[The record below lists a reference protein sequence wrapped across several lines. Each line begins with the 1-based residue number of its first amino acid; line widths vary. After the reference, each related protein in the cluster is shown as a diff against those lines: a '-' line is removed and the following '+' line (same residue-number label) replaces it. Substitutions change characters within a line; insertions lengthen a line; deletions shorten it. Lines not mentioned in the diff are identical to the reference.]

1 MPAQVTDY
9 PPPGNKAMSGKP
21 AARQGDATQCPKKG
35 HGSSTIVSG
44 SPDVSFNGM
53 PAARLGDKTA
63 CGSTITGQVIP
74 NVLINGRP
82 AVVTGSTGAHGDV
95 VIGGSGNIFIGGA
108 VSFGNGAA
116 VAAEDAHATQALAPS
131 AQELRGNPQSEQ
143 RAETLEYEE
152 EEEETELPL
161 EQRITLRL
169 GMFFDGT
176 GNNLANAALTE
187 QCRRQDLHD
196 FDPETLQAITQLCES
211 RQYRDTNGDGLFDQ
225 MPGSSYGNAMT
236 NVALLFDLYE
246 DQTYEQL
253 SPDAKEGH
261 LKVYLD
267 GTGTR
272 SGESDSLRGLA
283 TGQGDT
289 GVIARVAQTPELI
302 TTQLRL
308 LLVNNPHI
316 VIEHVEFD
324 IFGFSRGAAAARHF
338 ANELLKPEG
347 GLLASTLNES
357 VPALT
362 AGFDWSKHVCINFIG
377 LFDTVA
383 AMADPVKGDL
393 NPGNALNPG
402 INLHLPSSCARKVV
416 QLTAQHEERYLF
428 SLNQVG
434 DAHEEIALPGVH
446 SDIGGGYPP
455 LMYERLLVDRPRVI
469 PYQRGGNN
477 SSANAIR
484 ATLQWEERNTVQMRL
499 MGLGL
504 PGDGEFKQ
512 EQINR
517 VAPNHRNLDAT
528 DTVLVLGLD
537 RKVRGEL
544 SRVALR
550 VMHRLATRHG
560 ATFQPIDESDERM
573 SIPAELGPIA
583 NKIISYAQRG
593 LSAPLTANE
602 SRFLHGYYIH
612 RSANWT
618 TSRGLLLNR
627 PRPGGRAVYPDQPQ
641 KGYPQ

>member
-1 MPAQVTDY
+1 
-9 PPPGNKAMSGKP
+9 MSGKP

-63 CGSTITGQVIP
+63 CGSTINGQVIP

-82 AVVTGSTGAHGDV
+82 AVVTGSTGAHGDL

-116 VAAEDAHATQALAPS
+116 EDAHATQALAPS
-131 AQELRGNPQSEQ
+131 AQELSGNPQSEQ
-143 RAETLEYEE
+143 LAETLEYEE

-187 QCRRQDLHD
+187 QCRRQDLQD
-196 FDPETLQAITQLCES
+196 FDPETLQTITQLCES
-211 RQYRDTNGDGLFDQ
+211 QQYRDTNGDGLFDQ
-225 MPGSSYGNAMT
+225 VPGSSYGNAMT

-246 DQTYEQL
+246 DQVDQQMDTT
-253 SPDAKEGH
+253 AKQAH
-261 LKVYLD
+261 LKVYIE

-272 SGESDSLRGLA
+272 SGGADSLRGLA
-283 TGQGDT
+283 TGQGVT
-289 GVIARVAQTPELI
+289 GVTARVAQTPDAIVL
-302 TTQLRL
+302 QLDRL
-308 LLVNNPHI
+308 MSNNPQL
-316 VIEHVEFD
+316 VIERVEFD
-324 IFGFSRGAAAARHF
+324 IFGFSRGAATARHF
-338 ANELLKPEG
+338 ANELLKPDG
-347 GLLASTLNES
+347 GLLSTTLNQS
-357 VPALT
+357 LPALT
-362 AGFDWSKHVCINFIG
+362 ADFDWPKHVCINFIG

-383 AMADPVKGDL
+383 AMVDPALGDL
-393 NPGNALNPG
+393 NPGNARNPG
-402 INLHLPSSCARKVV
+402 INLYLPPDCARKVV

-428 SLNQVG
+428 SLNQV
-434 DAHEEIALPGVH
+434 DPAHEEISLPGVH

-477 SSANAIR
+477 SPNSIR
-484 ATLQWEERNTVQMRL
+484 ATRQWEERNTVQMQL

-504 PGDGEFKQ
+504 PGDGEFKR
-512 EQINR
+512 EQINQ
-517 VAPNHRNLDAT
+517 VAPNQRNLDAT
-528 DTVLVLGLD
+528 DTVLTLGLD

-550 VMHRLATRHG
+550 VMHRLATQHG
-560 ATFQPIDESDERM
+560 ARFQPIDESDDRIN
-573 SIPAELGPIA
+573 IPEELRPIA
-583 NKIISYAQRG
+583 DKIISYAQRG

-627 PRPGGRAVYPDQPQ
+627 PRSGGRAIYADHPQ

>member
-1 MPAQVTDY
+1 
-9 PPPGNKAMSGKP
+9 MSGKP

-35 HGSSTIVSG
+35 HGSSAIVSG

-95 VIGGSGNIFIGGA
+95 VIGGSGNIVIGGA

-116 VAAEDAHATQALAPS
+116 LDAEESHTTQALAPT
-131 AQELRGNPQSEQ
+131 AQELRRNLQSEQ
-143 RAETLEYEE
+143 LAETLEYEE

-246 DQTYEQL
+246 DQADQQL
-253 SPDAKEGH
+253 ESTAKQAYLKAYIEGA
-261 LKVYLD
+261 
-267 GTGTR
+267 GTR
-272 SGESDSLRGLA
+272 SGGSDSLRGLA

-289 GVIARVAQTPELI
+289 GVIAGVAQSPNVI
-302 TTQLRL
+302 IGQLRL
-308 LLVNNPHI
+308 LLANNPHL
-316 VIEHVEFD
+316 VIERVEFD

-338 ANELLKPEG
+338 ANELLKPDG
-347 GLLASTLNES
+347 GMLSKTLNQNS
-357 VPALT
+357 PAYK
-362 AGFDWSKHVCINFIG
+362 AGFEWAKHVCINFIG

-383 AMADPVKGDL
+383 AMVDPLSGDL
-393 NPGNALNPG
+393 NPGNARNPG
-402 INLHLPSSCARKVV
+402 INLYLPPDCARKVV

-434 DAHEEIALPGVH
+434 PAHEEIALPGVH
-446 SDIGGGYPP
+446 SDIGGGYPA
-455 LMYERLLVDRPRVI
+455 MMHERLLVDRPRVI
-469 PYQRGGNN
+469 PFQRGGDN
-477 SSANAIR
+477 SSTNAIR
-484 ATLQWEERNTVQMRL
+484 ATRQWDERNTVQMQL

-504 PGDGEFKQ
+504 PGPGEFKR
-512 EQINR
+512 EQISR
-517 VAPNHRNLDAT
+517 VAPNQRNLDAT
-528 DTVLVLGLD
+528 DTVLTLGLD

-550 VMHRLATRHG
+550 VMHGWSVKFSVPFR
-560 ATFQPIDESDERM
+560 
-573 SIPAELGPIA
+573 SIPDTEKFKLPSELQAIA
-583 NKIISYAQRG
+583 QTIISHALRG
-593 LSAPLTANE
+593 IVAPLSPDE
-602 SRFLHGYYIH
+602 SRFLQGHYIH

-627 PRPGGRAVYPDQPQ
+627 PKAGGRAIYPDQPH

>member
-1 MPAQVTDY
+1 
-9 PPPGNKAMSGKP
+9 MSGKP

-63 CGSTITGQVIP
+63 CGSTINGQEIP

-82 AVVTGSTGAHGDV
+82 AVVTGSTGAHGDL

-116 VAAEDAHATQALAPS
+116 EDAHATQALAPS
-131 AQELRGNPQSEQ
+131 AQELSGNPQSEQ
-143 RAETLEYEE
+143 LAETLEYEE

-187 QCRRQDLHD
+187 QCRRQDLQD
-196 FDPETLQAITQLCES
+196 FDPETLQTITQLCES
-211 RQYRDTNGDGLFDQ
+211 QQYRDTNGDGLFDQ
-225 MPGSSYGNAMT
+225 VPGSSYGNAMT

-246 DQTYEQL
+246 DQVDQQMDTT
-253 SPDAKEGH
+253 AKQAH
-261 LKVYLD
+261 LKVYIE

-272 SGESDSLRGLA
+272 SGGADSLRGLA
-283 TGQGDT
+283 TGQGVT
-289 GVIARVAQTPELI
+289 GVTARVAQTPDAIVL
-302 TTQLRL
+302 QLDRL
-308 LLVNNPHI
+308 MSNNPQL
-316 VIEHVEFD
+316 VIERVEFD
-324 IFGFSRGAAAARHF
+324 IFGFSRGAATARHF
-338 ANELLKPEG
+338 ANELLKPDG
-347 GLLASTLNES
+347 GLLSTTLNQS
-357 VPALT
+357 LPALT
-362 AGFDWSKHVCINFIG
+362 ADFDWPKHVCINFIG

-383 AMADPVKGDL
+383 AMVDPALGDL
-393 NPGNALNPG
+393 NPGNARNPG
-402 INLHLPSSCARKVV
+402 INLYLPPDCARKVV

-428 SLNQVG
+428 SLNQV
-434 DAHEEIALPGVH
+434 DPAHEEISLPGVH

-477 SSANAIR
+477 SPNSIR
-484 ATLQWEERNTVQMRL
+484 ATRQWEERNTVQMQL

-504 PGDGEFKQ
+504 PGDGEFKR
-512 EQINR
+512 EQINQ
-517 VAPNHRNLDAT
+517 VAPNQRNLDAT
-528 DTVLVLGLD
+528 DTVLTLGLD

-550 VMHRLATRHG
+550 VMHRLATQHG
-560 ATFQPIDESDERM
+560 ARFQPIDESDDRIN
-573 SIPAELGPIA
+573 IPEELRPIA
-583 NKIISYAQRG
+583 DKIISYAQRG

-627 PRPGGRAVYPDQPQ
+627 PRSGGRAIYADHPQ

>member
-1 MPAQVTDY
+1 
-9 PPPGNKAMSGKP
+9 MSGKP

-63 CGSTITGQVIP
+63 CGSTINGQVIP

-82 AVVTGSTGAHGDV
+82 SVVTGSTGAHGDL

-116 VAAEDAHATQALAPS
+116 EDAHATQALAPS
-131 AQELRGNPQSEQ
+131 AQELSGNPQSEQ
-143 RAETLEYEE
+143 LAETLEYEE
-152 EEEETELPL
+152 EEEETDLPL

-246 DQTYEQL
+246 DQADQQL
-253 SPDAKEGH
+253 ESTAKQAYLKAYIEGA
-261 LKVYLD
+261 
-267 GTGTR
+267 GTR
-272 SGESDSLRGLA
+272 SGGSDSLRGLA

-289 GVIARVAQTPELI
+289 GVIAGVAQSPNI
-302 TTQLRL
+302 IIRQLRL
-308 LLVNNPHI
+308 LLANNPHL
-316 VIEHVEFD
+316 VIERVEFD

-338 ANELLKPEG
+338 ANELLKPDG
-347 GLLASTLNES
+347 GMLSNTLNQNS
-357 VPALT
+357 PAYK
-362 AGFDWSKHVCINFIG
+362 AGFEWAKHVCINFIG

-383 AMADPVKGDL
+383 AMVDPLSGDL
-393 NPGNALNPG
+393 NPGNARNPG
-402 INLHLPSSCARKVV
+402 INLYLPPDCARKVV

-434 DAHEEIALPGVH
+434 PAHEEIALPGVH
-446 SDIGGGYPP
+446 SDIGGGYPA
-455 LMYERLLVDRPRVI
+455 MMHERLLVDRPRVI
-469 PYQRGGNN
+469 PFQRGGDN

-484 ATLQWEERNTVQMRL
+484 ATRQWDERNTVQMQL

-504 PGDGEFKQ
+504 PGPGEFKR
-512 EQINR
+512 EQISR
-517 VAPNHRNLDAT
+517 IAPNQRNLDAT
-528 DTVLVLGLD
+528 DTVLTLGLD

-550 VMHRLATRHG
+550 VMHG
-560 ATFQPIDESDERM
+560 WSVKFSVPFK
-573 SIPAELGPIA
+573 SIPDIEKFKLPSELQAIA
-583 NKIISYAQRG
+583 QTIISHALRG
-593 LSAPLTANE
+593 ISAPLSPDE
-602 SRFLHGYYIH
+602 SRFLQGYYIH

-627 PRPGGRAVYPDQPQ
+627 PRAGGRAIYPDQPQ

>member
-1 MPAQVTDY
+1 
-9 PPPGNKAMSGKP
+9 MSGKP

-63 CGSTITGQVIP
+63 CGSTINGQVIP

-82 AVVTGSTGAHGDV
+82 AVVTGSTGAHGDL

-116 VAAEDAHATQALAPS
+116 EDAHATQALAPS
-131 AQELRGNPQSEQ
+131 AQELSGNPQSEQ
-143 RAETLEYEE
+143 LAETLEYEE

-187 QCRRQDLHD
+187 QCRRQDLQD
-196 FDPETLQAITQLCES
+196 FDPETLQTITQLCES

-225 MPGSSYGNAMT
+225 VPGSSYGNAIT

-272 SGESDSLRGLA
+272 SGGSDSLRGLA

-347 GLLASTLNES
+347 GLLAGTLNES

-362 AGFDWSKHVCINFIG
+362 VGFDWSKHVCINFIG

-383 AMADPVKGDL
+383 AMVDPVRGDL

-402 INLHLPSSCARKVV
+402 INLHLPTSCARKVV

-484 ATLQWEERNTVQMRL
+484 ATRQWEERNTAQMRL

-504 PGDGEFKQ
+504 PGDGKFKQ

-517 VAPNHRNLDAT
+517 VAPNQRNLDAT

-550 VMHRLATRHG
+550 VMHGWA
-560 ATFQPIDESDERM
+560 AKFSVPFK
-573 SIPAELGPIA
+573 SIPDTENFVIPKNLQSTA
-583 NKIISYAQRG
+583 NKIVTHA
-593 LSAPLTANE
+593 LSGNIAPLTANE

-618 TSRGLLLNR
+618 TSKGLLLNR
-627 PRPGGRAVYPDQPQ
+627 PRKGGRAVYPDQPQ

>member
-1 MPAQVTDY
+1 
-9 PPPGNKAMSGKP
+9 MSGKP

-44 SPDVSFNGM
+44 STDVSFNGM

-82 AVVTGSTGAHGDV
+82 AVVTGSTGAHGDL

-116 VAAEDAHATQALAPS
+116 EDAHATQALAPS
-131 AQELRGNPQSEQ
+131 AQELSGNPQSEQ
-143 RAETLEYEE
+143 LAETLEYEE
-152 EEEETELPL
+152 EEEETDLPL

-246 DQTYEQL
+246 DQADQQL
-253 SPDAKEGH
+253 ESTAKQAYLKAYIEGA
-261 LKVYLD
+261 
-267 GTGTR
+267 GTR
-272 SGESDSLRGLA
+272 SGGSDSLRGLA

-289 GVIARVAQTPELI
+289 GVIAGVAQSPNI
-302 TTQLRL
+302 IIRQLRL
-308 LLVNNPHI
+308 LLANNPHL
-316 VIEHVEFD
+316 VIERVEFD

-338 ANELLKPEG
+338 ANELLKPDG
-347 GLLASTLNES
+347 GMLSNTLNQNS
-357 VPALT
+357 PAYK
-362 AGFDWSKHVCINFIG
+362 AGFEWAKHVCINFIG

-383 AMADPVKGDL
+383 AMVDPLSGDL
-393 NPGNALNPG
+393 NPGNARNPG
-402 INLHLPSSCARKVV
+402 INLYLPPDCARKVV

-434 DAHEEIALPGVH
+434 PAHEEIALPGVH
-446 SDIGGGYPP
+446 SDIGGGYPA
-455 LMYERLLVDRPRVI
+455 MMHERLLVDRPRVI
-469 PYQRGGNN
+469 PFQRGGDN

-484 ATLQWEERNTVQMRL
+484 ATRQWDERNTVQMQL

-504 PGDGEFKQ
+504 PGPGEFKR
-512 EQINR
+512 EQISR
-517 VAPNHRNLDAT
+517 IAPNQRNLDAT
-528 DTVLVLGLD
+528 DTVLTLGLD

-550 VMHRLATRHG
+550 VMHG
-560 ATFQPIDESDERM
+560 WSVKFSVPFK
-573 SIPAELGPIA
+573 SIPDIEKFKLPSELQAIA
-583 NKIISYAQRG
+583 QTIISHALRG
-593 LSAPLTANE
+593 ISAPLSPDE
-602 SRFLHGYYIH
+602 SRFLQGYYIH

-627 PRPGGRAVYPDQPQ
+627 PRAGGRAIYPDQPQ